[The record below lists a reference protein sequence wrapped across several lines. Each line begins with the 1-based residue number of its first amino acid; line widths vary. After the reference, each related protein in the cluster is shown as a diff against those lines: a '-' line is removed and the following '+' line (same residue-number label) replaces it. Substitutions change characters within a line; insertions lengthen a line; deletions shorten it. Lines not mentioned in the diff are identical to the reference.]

1 MDRGKSMLEEKLEEV
16 KGKLLQSASLVERM
30 IEKSIRGLTQRDEDI
45 LVEVIE
51 KDEPRENELELEI
64 EETCIHVIARYQPQ
78 ARDLRTIMMVSKM
91 NNDLER
97 MGDEAVNIS
106 ESALFLIKKPEVKP
120 LIDIPKMAEET
131 KRMLKDSLSS
141 FIDEDPQLAMSVCER
156 DDIVD
161 RLRDQILGEL
171 VTFMASDPTTIE
183 RSNHLIRISRS
194 LERIADLS
202 TNISEDVIYM
212 IEGKMIKHGGFENSK
227 AAFET

>member
-1 MDRGKSMLEEKLEEV
+1 MLGERLDEVKEKLM
-16 KGKLLQSASLVERM
+16 QSASLVESM
-30 IEKSIRGLTQRDEDI
+30 VEKSIRGLTQKDEEV
-45 LVEVIE
+45 LLEVIE
-51 KDEPRENELELEI
+51 RDEPRENELEVEI
-64 EETCIHVIARYQPQ
+64 DETCIHLIACYQPQ

-106 ESALFLIKKPEVKP
+106 EGALFLIKKPEVKP

-131 KRMLKDSLSS
+131 GKMIRDSLDS
-141 FIDEDPQLAMSVCER
+141 FIEEDTQLAKDVCER

-161 RLRDQILGEL
+161 GLRDQVLKEL
-171 VTFMASDPTTIE
+171 IALMASDPTTIE

-202 TNISEDVIYM
+202 TNICEDVIYM
-212 IEGKMIKHGGFENSK
+212 VKGKTIRHGRFE
-227 AAFET
+227 E